1 MKIQS
6 VHFYDEAQE
15 VTNFRDEVV
24 RSLRARPKRI
34 PPKYFYDGRGSKL
47 FEAIC
52 LQPEYYLT
60 RVETSILRSQLREI
74 AAIANSDY
82 VLIEFGSGAS
92 RKVRLLLEALRPEAY
107 VAIDISREF
116 LLQSTR
122 RLARDYP
129 WLEVHAVCADICQPL
144 APLSLPQGQRR
155 IGFFP
160 GSSIGNFEPIEA
172 REFLSGLRTLLGPQG
187 LLLIGVDLK
196 KDAQL
201 LNVAYN
207 DAAGLTAAFNLN
219 LLARMRRELCVEVE
233 IEAFA
238 HYAFYNETVGRIEM
252 HLISRKAQRLR
263 MDDMVFAFAQNES
276 LHTENSYKYT
286 VSEFHALSSAA
297 GYVVERT
304 WTDPGTLFSVHLLRV
319 SN

>member
-201 LNVAYN
+201 LNVA
-207 DAAGLTAAFNLN
+207 
-219 LLARMRRELCVEVE
+219 
-233 IEAFA
+233 
-238 HYAFYNETVGRIEM
+238 
-252 HLISRKAQRLR
+252 
-263 MDDMVFAFAQNES
+263 
-276 LHTENSYKYT
+276 
-286 VSEFHALSSAA
+286 
-297 GYVVERT
+297 
-304 WTDPGTLFSVHLLRV
+304 
-319 SN
+319 